1 MEFQRQREK
10 TFLIEVLIMNKNP
23 NTEGI
28 TKYSKKKTE
37 EAVMKVEKVI
47 KDLIQGQQMINFN
60 IVCTKS
66 GVSKSFLYKNLELR
80 DRIERL
86 RKQQIGL
93 QSSKHLKRQTSD
105 SSKDVIIAVLQ
116 SKNEQLKKE
125 NKELKFQLQ
134 KYLNKIYDEI

>member
-1 MEFQRQREK
+1 
-10 TFLIEVLIMNKNP
+10 MNKNP

-28 TKYSKKKTE
+28 TKYSKKKTID
-37 EAVMKVEKVI
+37 AVMKVEKVI
-47 KDLIQGQQMINFN
+47 KDLIKGQQMINFN

-66 GVSKSFLYKNLELR
+66 GVSKSFLYNNPELR

-105 SSKDVIIAVLQ
+105 SSKDVIIAALQ
-116 SKNEQLKKE
+116 NKNEQLKKE
-125 NKELKFQLQ
+125 NNELKLQLQ